1 MIVPV
6 RLKTIIS
13 MFFKHRLDLMLDRER
28 MPKRFKFVF
37 LFTKLFKNPS
47 KNRAIRIRECL
58 EELGPIF
65 IKFGQ
70 LLSTRPDLIPNDIAK
85 ELVLL
90 QDSVPPFCAKVIKP
104 YKDDSVLTPVFHS
117 PYSIVSGSIDQNN
130 TPVAPLP
137 MPINCLLYTSPSPR
151 DKRQYRMPSSA

>member
-13 MFFKHRLDLMLDRER
+13 MFFKHRLDLLLDRER

-90 QDSVPPFCAKVIKP
+90 RTLF
-104 YKDDSVLTPVFHS
+104 
-117 PYSIVSGSIDQNN
+117 
-130 TPVAPLP
+130 PLFVQK
-137 MPINCLLYTSPSPR
+137 NL
-151 DKRQYRMPSSA
+151 KEF